1 MNETATISPLS
12 GPIGDMLLEFELKV
26 PVWGLTVSTLDGY
39 IIAHRIFYDKMQTE
53 IETVISSMSASLIA
67 ISEDFIRF
75 VHASKNFKQVV
86 IDAEDQSKTL
96 SFSVL
101 LKHLTHNVLLTCIF
115 PHTTELGLLLFEV
128 GDLSKKIGE
137 LVEKQQ
143 GKVHPESLT

>member
-1 MNETATISPLS
+1 MNETAFESPLS
-12 GPIGDMLLEFELKV
+12 VPIGNMLLEFELRV

-39 IIAHRIFYDKMQTE
+39 IIAHRVFYHKMQAE

-75 VHASKNFKQVV
+75 VHASKTFKQVV
-86 IDAEDQSKTL
+86 IDAEDQNKTL

-115 PHTTELGLLLFEV
+115 PSTTELGLLLYEV
-128 GDLSKKIGE
+128 GDLAKKIGE
-137 LVEKQQ
+137 LVEKQP
-143 GKVHPESLT
+143 GRLHPESLT

>member
-1 MNETATISPLS
+1 MNETIIESPLS
-12 GPIGDMLLEFELKV
+12 GPIGEMLLEFELKV

-39 IIAHRIFYDKMQTE
+39 IIAHRIFYDKMQTD

-75 VHASKNFKQVV
+75 VHSSKTFKQVV
-86 IDAEDQSKTL
+86 IDAEDQDKAL

-115 PHTTELGLLLFEV
+115 PNTTELGLLLYEV
-128 GDLSKKIGE
+128 GGLANKIRE
-137 LVEKQQ
+137 LVEKQS
-143 GKVHPESLT
+143 GKIHPESLT

>member
-1 MNETATISPLS
+1 VNETVIKSPLS

-39 IIAHRIFYDKMQTE
+39 IIAHRIFYDKMQPE

-75 VHASKNFKQVV
+75 VHASKTFKQVV
-86 IDAEDQSKTL
+86 IDAEDQEKTL

-115 PHTTELGLLLFEV
+115 PNTTELGLLLFEV
-128 GDLSKKIGE
+128 DDLSNKIGG
-137 LVEKQQ
+137 LVEKHS
-143 GKVHPESLT
+143 GSLHPESLT